1 MAPRYLESSDSRLNP
16 LVLASHMIDMPST
29 AMTTQASDP
38 VDEAVRLH
46 DLAVAARE
54 DRRHDEA
61 ERLARESLTIF
72 ESADPES
79 PDVANVLLC
88 LAGTHEDRAD
98 YAAAQS
104 FLLGIRGTLAPF
116 AASFLLG
123 QYEPRLVLLVGMSF
137 MAAGAVLMFGAVREP
152 APVLEAAPAA

>member
-1 MAPRYLESSDSRLNP
+1 MAPRYLESSGSRLNP
-16 LVLASHMIDMPST
+16 LALAFHMIDMPST

-61 ERLARESLTIF
+61 ERLARESLAIF

-88 LAGTHEDRAD
+88 LAGTHEDRAE
-98 YAAAQS
+98 YAAAHILEQLPENRYDLDVQRLRMQAIDS
-104 FLLGIRGTLAPF
+104 LGNVLRA
-116 AASFLLG
+116 LG
-123 QYEPRLVLLVGMSF
+123 RYREAEPRLKQAL
-137 MAAGAVLMFGAVREP
+137 AIAERT
-152 APVLEAAPAA
+152 